1 MVHAPVKRAPACLAG
16 AALTELLA
24 ERERAFD
31 ARFLQ
36 TFGDLTPAAP
46 DGTPCGAPAVSASS
60 PSAASPHPPALSTA
74 RAGLGPAAC

>member
-31 ARFLQ
+31 ARFRA
-36 TFGDLTPAAP
+36 TFGDLAPAAP
-46 DGTPCGAPAVSASS
+46 NGTPCGAYAVSASS
-60 PSAASPHPPALSTA
+60 PFAASPYPPTLSTA